1 MQLFSTNGAPGFR
14 FAVLP
19 YRAFVCFVPN
29 RYPVIISYKMIF
41 ISLGIII
48 QKLHFPLI
56 VIIIIFFTK

>member
-1 MQLFSTNGAPGFR
+1 MQLFSTNGAPDVR
-14 FAVLP
+14 SAVPP
-19 YRAFVCFVPN
+19 YRAFVCSVPN

>member
-1 MQLFSTNGAPGFR
+1 MQLFSTSCAPGVHP
-14 FAVLP
+14 AVPP
-19 YRAFVCFVPN
+19 YQAFVCSVPN

-56 VIIIIFFTK
+56 VIIIIYFTK